1 MTPYVIFRII
11 VFVLAGVVVYIVDR
25 RFGPRFY
32 RWWYGMTHEF
42 PLPAGVVRGTVYGQP
57 TKVRAGMATALA
69 SVIALV
75 ALRFAHANALVELLL
90 WVAGILLVFAGFLLG
105 PAVRRLWARKDT
117 VFDAVDQIESGDMDI
132 EEKLRA
138 ESGRVRGFLRSLF
151 GRRAKA
157 PSPAA
162 PEDPKRVTQKDEAEI
177 EVPDEEKAREMVER
191 FVNRE
196 KDGDA

>member
-11 VFVLAGVVVYIVDR
+11 VFVLAGAVAYIMDR

-69 SVIALV
+69 SVISLV
-75 ALRFAHANALVELLL
+75 ALRFTHANALAELLL
-90 WVAGILLVFAGFLLG
+90 WVAGIVLVFAGFLLG

-117 VFDAVDQIESGDMDI
+117 VFETVDQIESGKIDI
-132 EEKLRA
+132 EEKLKL
-138 ESGRVRGFLRSLF
+138 ESGRVARFPAVAVGPRCQGARRTRQAAAGGGEGAAGSGDSRARRKRGTWWS
-151 GRRAKA
+151 G
-157 PSPAA
+157 S
-162 PEDPKRVTQKDEAEI
+162 
-177 EVPDEEKAREMVER
+177 
-191 FVNRE
+191 
-196 KDGDA
+196 